1 MKKSALFI
9 IIAIVSV
16 LSASVLSFAA
26 TNEINVSKSQLKD
39 FAGKTAIV
47 TADTQLNNA
56 YALTSSNGST
66 YNNVL
71 MPLSYTLN
79 LKKGDIVIVF
89 DESGSNYRVNVP
101 TTGDAGIINGFLN
114 KNLVSFDKT
123 VISANVNQCTYQSG
137 IIGYESQT
145 NVKTTL
151 SGATSAIL
159 QRANGKLLVSRPG
172 GETRMYW
179 INASDVSFNLDRTVT
194 DITMD
199 VYNSLLGKGQ
209 PTQPPKPTQPPQSQ
223 LNTVTLKVTMNQL
236 QYTVNGVPAMFDVAP
251 YLDTKANRSMI
262 PMRFIAEAFGATV
275 TWDDATKTQT
285 IMLNGKTFKLTQNVA
300 LPDGMGTPVLV
311 KDRFFVPLRY
321 VSQELGASVDWDN
334 ATQTN
339 TIIYY
344 K

>member
-1 MKKSALFI
+1 MKKSFLLIFTTL
-9 IIAIVSV
+9 VTV
-16 LSASVLSFAA
+16 LSATVLAA
-26 TNEINVSKSQLKD
+26 AANVDIDQSQIKD
-39 FAGKTAIV
+39 FAGKTGVV
-47 TADTQLNNA
+47 TADTQLSNA
-56 YALTSSNGST
+56 YSFLSNGT
-66 YNNVL
+66 
-71 MPLSYTLN
+71 PGSYKEAGPIEPSSLQ
-79 LKKGDIVIVF
+79 KGSIVIVF
-89 DESGSNYRVNVP
+89 DESGSNYRVRIP
-101 TTGDAGIINGFLN
+101 STGSLEFTSGFVN
-114 KNLVSFDKT
+114 KSLVSFDKT
-123 VISANVNQCTYQSG
+123 VIATTALQCKYPSG
-137 IIGYESQT
+137 TVGYESQT
-145 NVKTTL
+145 NAKTDL
-151 SGATSAIL
+151 SGASSNIL
-159 QRANGKLLVSRPG
+159 QRANGKLLVTRPG
-172 GETRMYW
+172 GETRRYW
-179 INASDVSFNLDRTVT
+179 INASDASFNYDMTVT
-194 DITMD
+194 DMTMAG
-199 VYNSLLGKGQ
+199 YNSAFGKQ
-209 PTQPPKPTQPPQSQ
+209 PQPSLT
-223 LNTVTLKVTMNQL
+223 TVTLKVTMNQL